1 MMGVVWYHRS
11 AVAGNSDEQPAAET
25 AATAQTAERVDEL
38 IAAGRHADAARAA
51 LARGDHTRAIELFE
65 KLWDFRGAL
74 EAARAAGDLPRAL
87 RYAIEI
93 SSVVTRGDEDRR
105 AAVTELLAQLTATED
120 GARAALDVLVKMRRH
135 ADAAPIAER
144 LGQIDQ
150 AIDLYSRAHD
160 ELAAARLLEAQ
171 GRDREAGR
179 MLERALDLA
188 AEAERAPLQLALGR
202 ILARRGAYPEAAR
215 LLQEARRNTELRI
228 EAKRHLVAT
237 LAAMGLRDGAR
248 DTLLSLRALDPAVPA
263 DLDSYLRAWRDE
275 TAERRTSRDRE
286 IIAGRYRI
294 ERLLG
299 AGASGRVFLAADEV
313 AGRSVAI
320 KMFFAAGARGGAA
333 YERFVR
339 EARLASTLRHPSLV
353 EVYDVSV
360 ERGFLVMEY
369 LPGGSLATRIA
380 AGASG
385 EPSAAA
391 APREGASGEPSAAAA
406 PREGASLPQALVRR
420 MALDLLSGLEVAHH
434 RGVVHRDVKPANIFF
449 DARGTAKLGDFGVAH
464 LVDLGQTQTG
474 GLIGTLA
481 YMSPEQITGAPIS
494 IAADLYSVGVTL
506 FEAVT
511 GRMPFLGPD
520 FVAQHLGEP
529 APAATS
535 IAPHIAPGW
544 DPILAALLVKNPRER
559 TPTLADLRRQ
569 LEALDLTGPA
579 ARAGAAA
586 DAQRRAAP
594 DARAR
599 RDSGPP
605 SLAPPAEEGEARPR
619 YQFETPLGTTPI
631 SQLARAVDTVLDRSV
646 VIERFDDSEEAARAL
661 ERARM
666 LGRAQS
672 PFVQRALGHDRATR
686 TMVFE
691 APAGASLADALPQL
705 PTTELVR
712 LLKRLARAAAAIHEL
727 GGSHGALATRTIV
740 LDEGAVPTV
749 MAAGLGPVTGGTP
762 AADVAAIIGLVAQLA
777 ESEPTFDALART
789 LTDAVGAALP
799 AYAPP
804 SDGESLYTAAD
815 AVDIA
820 VLGALGSR

>member
-1 MMGVVWYHRS
+1 
-11 AVAGNSDEQPAAET
+11 
-25 AATAQTAERVDEL
+25 
-38 IAAGRHADAARAA
+38 
-51 LARGDHTRAIELFE
+51 
-65 KLWDFRGAL
+65 KL
-74 EAARAAGDLPRAL
+74 
-87 RYAIEI
+87 
-93 SSVVTRGDEDRR
+93 
-105 AAVTELLAQLTATED
+105 
-120 GARAALDVLVKMRRH
+120 RRH
-135 ADAAPIAER
+135 AEAAPIAER
-144 LGQIDQ
+144 LGQHDR
-150 AIDLYSRAHD
+150 AIELYARAHD

-179 MLERALDLA
+179 MLERALELA
-188 AEAERAPLQLALGR
+188 AAPERAPLQLALGR

-215 LLQEARRNTELRI
+215 LLQEARKDPALRI
-228 EAKRHLVAT
+228 EAKRHLIAT

-248 DTLLSLRALDPAVPA
+248 DTLLGLRALDPSVPA
-263 DLDSYLRAWRDE
+263 DLDSYLREWRDE
-275 TAERRTSRDRE
+275 TADRKTGRDRE

-339 EARLASTLRHPSLV
+339 EARLASALRHPSLV

-360 ERGFLVMEY
+360 ERGFLVLEY
-369 LPGGSLATRIA
+369 LPGGSLAARLA
-380 AGASG
+380 AGGPLPPA
-385 EPSAAA
+385 
-391 APREGASGEPSAAAA
+391 GA
-406 PREGASLPQALVRR
+406 RR
-420 MALDLLSGLEVAHH
+420 MVLDLIGGLEVAHH
-434 RGVVHRDVKPANIFF
+434 RGVVHRDVKPANVFF

-494 IAADLYSVGVTL
+494 VAADLYSVGVTL
-506 FEAVT
+506 FEALT

-529 APAATS
+529 APAPTS
-535 IAPHIAPGW
+535 VAPDLAPGW
-544 DPILAALLVKNPRER
+544 DPILAGLLVKNPRER

-569 LEALDLTGPA
+569 LEALDLVGS
-579 ARAGAAA
+579 GV
-586 DAQRRAAP
+586 RAALE
-594 DARAR
+594 ARAR
-599 RDSGPP
+599 RDSRPP
-605 SLAPPAEEGEARPR
+605 EIAELAEEGEAQPR
-619 YQFETPLGTTPI
+619 YQFETPLGGTGI

-646 VIERFDDSEEAARAL
+646 VIERFDASEEAARAL
-661 ERARM
+661 DRARM

-672 PFVQRALGHDRATR
+672 PFVQRALGLDRPTR

-705 PTTELVR
+705 PTTEIVR

-727 GGSHGALATRTIV
+727 GGSHGAIATRTIV
-740 LDEGAVPTV
+740 LDEGAIPTV
-749 MAAGLGPVTGGTP
+749 MAAGLGPVAPGGSP
-762 AADVAAIIGLVAQLA
+762 AGDVAAIVGVVAQLA
-777 ESEPTFDALART
+777 ESAPTFDALARA
-789 LTDAVGAALP
+789 LTAAVGAAMP

-804 SDGESLYTAAD
+804 ADGESLYAAAD

-820 VLGALGSR
+820 VLSALGSR

>member
-1 MMGVVWYHRS
+1 MGGAVWYHRC
-11 AVAGNSDEQPAAET
+11 AVAGNSDAPPPGET
-25 AATAQTAERVDEL
+25 VEDLAR
-38 IAAGRHADAARAA
+38 AGRHGDAARAA
-51 LARGDHTRAIELFE
+51 LARGDHARAIELFE
-65 KLWDFRGAL
+65 KVWDFQGAL

-87 RYAIEI
+87 RFALEL
-93 SSVVTRGDEDRR
+93 SSVVTRGDDERR
-105 AAVTELLAQLTATED
+105 GAVAELLAALTATED

-144 LGQIDQ
+144 LGLHDR
-150 AIDLYSRAHD
+150 AIELYSRAHD
-160 ELAAARLLEAQ
+160 EIAAARLLEAQ

-188 AEAERAPLQLALGR
+188 AEPERAPLQLALGR

-215 LLQEARRNTELRI
+215 LLQEARKDPALRA
-228 EAKRHLVAT
+228 EAKRHLIAT

-248 DTLLSLRALDPAVPA
+248 DTLLGLRALDPSVPA

-275 TAERRTSRDRE
+275 TAERKTGRDRE

-299 AGASGRVFLAADEV
+299 AGASGRVFLATDEV

-339 EARLASTLRHPSLV
+339 EARLASALRHPSLV

-369 LPGGSLATRIA
+369 LPGGSLATRL
-380 AGASG
+380 ASG
-385 EPSAAA
+385 APVEPGSAA
-391 APREGASGEPSAAAA
+391 APRGSGAP
-406 PREGASLPQALVRR
+406 LPPVQARR
-420 MALDLLSGLEVAHH
+420 MALDIIGGLEVAHH

-506 FEAVT
+506 FEAIT

-529 APAATS
+529 APAPTS
-535 IAPHIAPGW
+535 IAPQLAPGW
-544 DPILAALLVKNPRER
+544 DPILAGLLVKNPRER

-569 LEALDLTGPA
+569 LEALDLTA
-579 ARAGAAA
+579 AGAAA
-586 DAQRRAAP
+586 GALTATDPRP
-594 DARAR
+594 R
-599 RDSGPP
+599 RDSRRHPIESPGSAGARSNAKRCGESIESPG
-605 SLAPPAEEGEARPR
+605 SAEEGEARPR
-619 YQFETPLGTTPI
+619 YQFETPLGATPI

-646 VIERFDDSEEAARAL
+646 VIERFDASDEAAGAL
-661 ERARM
+661 DRARM

-672 PFVQRALGHDRATR
+672 PFVQRALGLDRATR

-705 PTTELVR
+705 PTTEIVR

-727 GGSHGALATRTIV
+727 GGSHGAIATRTIV

-749 MAAGLGPVTGGTP
+749 MAAGLGPVAEGTP
-762 AADVAAIIGLVAQLA
+762 AADVAAIIGVVAQLA
-777 ESEPTFDALART
+777 EAAPTFDALART
-789 LTDAVGAALP
+789 LTGAVGAAVP

-804 SDGESLYTAAD
+804 VDGESLYAAAD

-820 VLGALGSR
+820 VLAALGSR